1 MTTRRILGAL
11 LLAALLAGA
20 FVLGRRAGSRA
31 TARADASDTTG
42 LRHAS
47 PVLPAP
53 VRATANAGRTADNA
67 GSSGFASTGAPPV
80 LARLASLNVNS
91 RSPQS
96 VRQLLVQLEALR
108 EMGPAALPAI
118 REFLAAG
125 QDLDYDSP
133 LARTGFRDGRVPA
146 DFVVPPSLRLGLLE
160 VVKNIGGAEATELL
174 AKELKTTGRGV
185 EAAYIAAALQ
195 QIAPGQFQEAAM
207 TAARDLLAM
216 PLGAAA
222 QGPLDRADREYLYG
236 MLAAAGDRS
245 QLAPAQSQ
253 LVLPTGGIDRG
264 ALRFLQQTLGEEAV
278 AIATQIWD
286 DPRVAANQRQPL
298 AALALAYVG
307 VSGRAEQLWE
317 RAINDPQMPPDA
329 RKDLIEDLN
338 QEGFANP
345 RQLTAADLPLI
356 QRRLALIEQH
366 APKARDAINAAAFA
380 EARKDLL
387 EMRQRVLGP
396 TPPKK

>member
-1 MTTRRILGAL
+1 MSPRGIWFAL
-11 LLAALLAGA
+11 LIAALVAGA
-20 FVLGRRAGSRA
+20 FVLGRRTSGPETGRPGTTNTAGRRPDSPTPAVSGRDTTDA
-31 TARADASDTTG
+31 RLAQPSGKTDTARAG
-42 LRHAS
+42 
-47 PVLPAP
+47 VQ
-53 VRATANAGRTADNA
+53 
-67 GSSGFASTGAPPV
+67 PV
-80 LARLASLNVNS
+80 LARLASLNVS
-91 RSPQS
+91 AKAPQS
-96 VRQLLVQLEALR
+96 VRQLLIQFELLR

-118 REFLAAG
+118 RDFLAAG

-195 QIAPGQFQEAAM
+195 QIAPGQFNDAAM

-216 PLGAAA
+216 PLGAAT

-245 QLAPAQSQ
+245 QLAPAQAQ
-253 LVLPTGGIDRG
+253 LILPSGGIDRG

-278 AIATQIWD
+278 AIAAQMWD

-298 AALALAYVG
+298 GALALAYVG

-345 RQLTAADLPLI
+345 RQPTAADLPLI

-366 APKARDAINAAAFA
+366 APKAKDAINAAAFA
-380 EARKDLL
+380 EAKKDLL
-387 EMRQRVLGP
+387 EMRQRVLGV